1 MLTATPTQLTF
12 GRDALLNVS
21 FQADWEYIKDR
32 KQKLIIQNNQRE
44 NAARIEHTYALGD
57 KVMIRDPPNRKHG
70 ADYYKGP
77 CTVTK
82 VNDNGTLEL
91 RRDAAR
97 GGALTDTWN
106 IRNLYPYRA

>member
-1 MLTATPTQLTF
+1 MYH
-12 GRDALLNVS
+12 S
-21 FQADWEYIKDR
+21 
-32 KQKLIIQNNQRE
+32 KQTGNFSKIGSRSSSSKTTSE
-44 NAARIEHTYALGD
+44 KSNAARIDHTYAIGD

-70 ADYYKGP
+70 ADYYKDP

-82 VNDNGTLEL
+82 VNDNGTVEL